1 MPRGAALAVITK
13 GSWGNL
19 AVLLRDLA
27 SLELFP
33 SNETAYSR
41 LRAGLPVGAE
51 ALPIKVVCVGPG
63 HTEGIAMSKTTGIPV
78 KTRLPLTAW
87 VLAGLV
93 TLFSLVSALV
103 HVTTTI
109 PELTVSVAD
118 QKTPKAAH
126 RADANG
132 VGPRS

>member
-1 MPRGAALAVITK
+1 
-13 GSWGNL
+13 
-19 AVLLRDLA
+19 
-27 SLELFP
+27 
-33 SNETAYSR
+33 
-41 LRAGLPVGAE
+41 
-51 ALPIKVVCVGPG
+51 VC
-63 HTEGIAMSKTTGIPV
+63 KTTGIPV

-109 PELTVSVAD
+109 PELTASVAD
-118 QKTPKAAH
+118 QETPKAAH
-126 RADANG
+126 RADSNW

>member
-1 MPRGAALAVITK
+1 
-13 GSWGNL
+13 
-19 AVLLRDLA
+19 
-27 SLELFP
+27 
-33 SNETAYSR
+33 
-41 LRAGLPVGAE
+41 
-51 ALPIKVVCVGPG
+51 
-63 HTEGIAMSKTTGIPV
+63 MSKTTGIPV

-109 PELTVSVAD
+109 PGLTVSVAD
-118 QKTPKAAH
+118 QETAKAAH

>member
-1 MPRGAALAVITK
+1 
-13 GSWGNL
+13 
-19 AVLLRDLA
+19 
-27 SLELFP
+27 
-33 SNETAYSR
+33 
-41 LRAGLPVGAE
+41 
-51 ALPIKVVCVGPG
+51 
-63 HTEGIAMSKTTGIPV
+63 MSKTTGIPV

-118 QKTPKAAH
+118 QETRKRLTALMPKG
-126 RADANG
+126 RAQELSA
-132 VGPRS
+132 